1 VKVFIVIPAHNEEKR
16 IGPVLSEIKRMGIAS
31 IVVDDGSSDKTL
43 EITRKY
49 TPFVFHHGINLGKGA
64 ALKTGCQAAF
74 SLGAD
79 AVVIMD
85 SDGQHKPQDLPQFI
99 KALKKYSVVLGRRD
113 FSGTPLVRLVGNRI
127 ISLVVEILFGIKASD
142 ILCGFK
148 AFTKK
153 AYGKIKW
160 DSLGYSVETEIVAMT
175 GKNHLTN
182 CEVPV
187 ATVYYDKFKG
197 LTIQEGI
204 GILLDIFKFK
214 LLK

>member
-16 IGPVLSEIKRMGIAS
+16 IGPVLAVIKKLRFTS
-31 IVVDDGSSDKTL
+31 IVVDDGSKDKTL
-43 EITRKY
+43 ETAKKY
-49 TPFVFHHGINLGKGA
+49 TPFALHHGINLGKGA
-64 ALKTGCQAAF
+64 ALKTGCEAAF

-79 AVVIMD
+79 TVIIMD
-85 SDGQHKPQDLPQFI
+85 SDGQHKPQDLPKFI
-99 KALKKYSVVLGRRD
+99 NALKKYSVVLGRRD
-113 FSGTPLVRLVGNRI
+113 FSGIPLVRLIGNRV
-127 ISLVVEILFGIKASD
+127 ISLAIELLFGIKAFD

-148 AFTKK
+148 AFTKE
-153 AYGKIKW
+153 AYRKIKW

-175 GKNHLTN
+175 GKHHLTN

-204 GILLDIFKFK
+204 GILLDIFKFR